1 MIRPLIVI
9 RRVPKIDFMRW
20 HLYGFA
26 FSALLGAVS
35 IVLFLTI
42 GLNYGIDFKGGTLIE
57 ARTNGPADLAAMRA
71 KLDALNLGE
80 ASLQNFGDQSEVLIR
95 LPQQP
100 GGDAEQQKAIE
111 LARQA
116 LGPGIDYRRTEVVGP
131 TVGAELIRAGALATV
146 LALVAILVYIWFRFE
161 WQFGV
166 GATISTIH
174 DVVTT
179 IGLFAI
185 FRLEFD
191 LTTLAAIL
199 TVAGYSINDTV
210 VIYDRV
216 REAMRKHRTMPFR
229 ELINLALNETLS
241 RTILTVSTVALA
253 VLSLLFFGGEVLK
266 GFSIAMLWGIV
277 IGTYSS
283 LFIAAPIIY
292 YIQPNR
298 RAIAREPLPADNEPG
313 RPPNRPPSRPPSR
326 RGARS

>member
-1 MIRPLIVI
+1 MRPLIVI
-9 RRVPKIDFMRW
+9 RRTPMIDFMRW
-20 HLYGFA
+20 HKLGFA
-26 FSALLGAVS
+26 FSGLLGALS
-35 IVLFLTI
+35 IALFLAF

-57 ARTNGPADLAAMRA
+57 VRVTTGPANLATMRA
-71 KLDALNLGE
+71 TIDGLHLGE

-100 GGDAEQQKAIE
+100 GGDAGQERAIE
-111 LARQA
+111 SVRKA
-116 LGPGIDYRRTEVVGP
+116 LGSGIDYRRVEVVGP
-131 TVGAELIRAGALATV
+131 TVGTELIHAGVLATV
-146 LALVAILVYIWFRFE
+146 LALAAIMVYVWFRFE
-161 WQFGV
+161 WQFGI

-185 FRLEFD
+185 FRLDFD

-199 TVAGYSINDTV
+199 TIAGYSINDTV

-216 REAMRKHRTMPFR
+216 RETMRKHRTMPFR
-229 ELINLALNETLS
+229 DLINLALNETLS
-241 RTILTVSTVALA
+241 RTILTVTTVALA
-253 VLSLLFFGGEVLK
+253 VLALLIFGGEVLR

-277 IGTYSS
+277 VGTYSS

-298 RAIAREPLPADNEPG
+298 RAIARESGTPATE
-313 RPPNRPPSRPPSR
+313 RASR
-326 RGARS
+326 

>member
-1 MIRPLIVI
+1 LETKGNPIVIRPLIVI

-20 HLYGFA
+20 HVYGFA
-26 FSALLGAVS
+26 ISILLGLVS
-35 IVLFLTI
+35 VGLFVSI
-42 GLNYGIDFKGGTLIE
+42 GLNLGIDFKGGLLIE
-57 ARTNGPADLAAMRA
+57 AKTQGPADLAAMRA
-71 KLDALNLGE
+71 KLDALHIGE
-80 ASLQNFGDQSEVLIR
+80 ASLQNFGAPDEVLIR
-95 LPQQP
+95 LPQQT
-100 GGDAEQQKAIE
+100 GGDKAQESAIT
-111 LARQA
+111 AVKQA
-116 LGPGIDYRRTEVVGP
+116 LGAGIEYRRQEVVGP
-131 TVGAELIRAGALATV
+131 SVGSELIRAGALATV

-179 IGLFAI
+179 VGLFAI
-185 FRLEFD
+185 FQLEFN

-292 YIQPNR
+292 YIQPSR
-298 RAIAREPLPADNEPG
+298 RAIAREASSADAERPA
-313 RPPNRPPSRPPSR
+313 R
-326 RGARS
+326 

>member
-1 MIRPLIVI
+1 MLKPLIVI
-9 RRVPKIDFMRW
+9 RRVPTIDFMRW
-20 HLYGFA
+20 HVFGFA
-26 FSALLGAVS
+26 FSILLGCVS
-35 IVLFLTI
+35 IALFAAI

-57 ARTNGPADLAAMRA
+57 AKTQGPADLAAMRA
-71 KLDALNLGE
+71 KLDALHIGE
-80 ASLQNFGDQSEVLIR
+80 ASLQNFGDQTEVLIR
-95 LPQQP
+95 LPEQP
-100 GGDAEQQKAIE
+100 GGDAGQQKAIR
-111 LARQA
+111 LAREA
-116 LGPGIDYRRTEVVGP
+116 LGPGIDYRRTEIVGP

-199 TVAGYSINDTV
+199 TIAGYSINDTV

-216 REAMRKHRTMPFR
+216 REAMRKYRTMPFR

-253 VLSLLFFGGEVLK
+253 VLSLLLFGGEVLK
-266 GFSIAMLWGIV
+266 GFSIAMMWGIV

-298 RAIAREPLPADNEPG
+298 RAIEREPGGSDEPDAGKPAT
-313 RPPNRPPSRPPSR
+313 RPTSRP

>member
-1 MIRPLIVI
+1 VLRPLIVI
-9 RRVPKIDFMRW
+9 RHVPQIDFMRW
-20 HLYGFA
+20 HLLGFA
-26 FSALLGAVS
+26 FSIILGCVS
-35 IVLFLTI
+35 IGLFATI

-57 ARTNGPADLAAMRA
+57 AKTQGPADLAAMRT
-71 KLDALNLGE
+71 KLDALHIGE
-80 ASLQNFGDQSEVLIR
+80 ASLQNFGDQTEVLIR
-95 LPQQP
+95 LPEQP
-100 GGDAEQQKAIE
+100 GGDAGQQKAIE

-146 LALVAILVYIWFRFE
+146 LALVAILIYIWFRFE

-166 GATISTIH
+166 GATIATLH
-174 DVVTT
+174 DTVTT

-199 TVAGYSINDTV
+199 TIAGYSINDTV
-210 VIYDRV
+210 VIYDRL
-216 REAMRKHRTMPFR
+216 RESMRKHRTMPFR
-229 ELINLALNETLS
+229 DLINLALNETLS

-253 VLSLLFFGGEVLK
+253 VLSFLFFGGEVLK

-298 RAIAREPLPADNEPG
+298 RAAAREPTNTEPETRRPA
-313 RPPNRPPSRPPSR
+313 NRP